1 MTTKRYLSNKNTT
14 QQTISISPSLKDWIR
29 RYVSIMHKKKPED
42 EDYKSI
48 SAFYCSAME
57 NVLRIFELGKDLK
70 DFENFH
76 DREIQKL
83 YPDEGRFSLPFV
95 EASVIMSSFMPIDFF
110 FEKPFFFNMANLV
123 LKNIDSYSMDSIK
136 NIFTRIKNR
145 LVQNNLIKDVRWD
158 IVPKKGKKGFEGVL
172 EYSGNYKYIHINN
185 VKFNSALMG
194 LAGLRITDFHYS
206 GEDKYVRIK
215 FTTDDMLF
223 SNEEAIEARTELAK
237 NNQDYVIN
245 LFRVMEHGTPHLWQR
260 LSNNDHILIS
270 FRNEE
275 DFDECLLKLE
285 VDLKKYG
292 FEEDFGLY
300 LLRFFEQ
307 IHWIK
312 IVDESELAFQFLISE
327 DNHKN
332 ERELISNYLSKHFRV
347 VEKAQ
352 IYYLQSN

>member
-1 MTTKRYLSNKNTT
+1 
-14 QQTISISPSLKDWIR
+14 
-29 RYVSIMHKKKPED
+29 
-42 EDYKSI
+42 
-48 SAFYCSAME
+48 
-57 NVLRIFELGKDLK
+57 
-70 DFENFH
+70 
-76 DREIQKL
+76 
-83 YPDEGRFSLPFV
+83 
-95 EASVIMSSFMPIDFF
+95 
-110 FEKPFFFNMANLV
+110 
-123 LKNIDSYSMDSIK
+123 
-136 NIFTRIKNR
+136 
-145 LVQNNLIKDVRWD
+145 
-158 IVPKKGKKGFEGVL
+158 
-172 EYSGNYKYIHINN
+172 
-185 VKFNSALMG
+185 MG

-206 GEDKYVRIK
+206 GEDKYVRLK

-332 ERELISNYLSKHFRV
+332 ERELISNYLSKHYRV